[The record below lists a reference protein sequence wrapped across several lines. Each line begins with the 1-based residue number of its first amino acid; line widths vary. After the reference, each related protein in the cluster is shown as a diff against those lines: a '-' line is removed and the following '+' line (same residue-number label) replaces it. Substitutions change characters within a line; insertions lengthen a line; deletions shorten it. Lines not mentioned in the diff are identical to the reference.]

1 MDQDDIDRAIRRG
14 QRAKIILDDE
24 LVREARAEVRAE
36 ITKAWAESPV
46 RDAEGRENLYL
57 MLRMH
62 DRVWQ
67 RLESV
72 LDGGKFADAAL
83 PPDQRRGL
91 LNP

>member
-1 MDQDDIDRAIRRG
+1 MNQDDIDRAIRRG

-24 LVREARAEVRAE
+24 LVREVRAEVRAE
-36 ITKAWAESPV
+36 IVAAW
-46 RDAEGRENLYL
+46 EGSRVTDGETRERLYL
-57 MLRMH
+57 MLKTF
-62 DRVWQ
+62 DSVWA
-67 RLESV
+67 RLAQV